1 MINKNIMLDSAV
13 AFVLFFTLAF
23 HAGAQTD
30 PLTYQFVV
38 RDGNGEIVSQQSVEV
53 SLSIMEEGLN
63 EENIIYQENHI
74 TETSERG
81 IVHLNIGEGS
91 GNQDFNS
98 ITWNTEKKYFVQV
111 RIDNLMN
118 TGYDYYNTS
127 QILMVTP
134 RIFSGSTNN
143 LSDQYLD
150 TVGTNVKALSVKDDK
165 VYLTNGGVVELPE
178 FFKNVNSLLI
188 EVKKQNVSCHGMK
201 DGSIDIT
208 TQGGF
213 PPYSYQWSNG
223 STSEDINNLEAG
235 NYKVYVTDSKGYTA
249 VKNISIKEPNPLDI
263 QSDVSNVTSIGSKN
277 GSINLNISGGRPPY
291 SFQWSTGDT
300 TKDIS
305 GVPAGPY
312 EVMVSS
318 ANKCSVKRE
327 YVIKE
332 PIEVSFK
339 KKNVRCYGES
349 NGAVRVNIRG
359 GDAPYRIKWSN
370 KETGRTLRNLEAGK
384 YYVSVRDSWGY
395 RAIDSVSILQPY
407 PLRLKD
413 SVRHITGENES
424 GKVFVKVK
432 GGIPPYNFRWNTGDT
447 TKNLKQ
453 AKNGVYSVTIEDD
466 RGCRIESK
474 NIFVYK
480 IMEDPRDTQSY
491 KVITIG
497 DQVWMAENLNV
508 GKKISPI
515 QRSTD
520 NDLIEKYCY
529 NNNSSNC
536 NLMGGLYTWKEA
548 MQYSK
553 SPVKKDESVQGICP
567 DGWHIPTEKE
577 WQRLAENLGGEMMA
591 GNKMKNLRYWE
602 QPNVKNKN
610 QVQLNIT
617 GFAALPAGRI
627 DVSGESHFK
636 GTSTSFWSA
645 SKTDADKAWHRTITA
660 RGAGLYKD
668 ASFTKQ
674 KYSVRCIKD

>member
-1 MINKNIMLDSAV
+1 
-13 AFVLFFTLAF
+13 
-23 HAGAQTD
+23 
-30 PLTYQFVV
+30 
-38 RDGNGEIVSQQSVEV
+38 
-53 SLSIMEEGLN
+53 
-63 EENIIYQENHI
+63 
-74 TETSERG
+74 
-81 IVHLNIGEGS
+81 
-91 GNQDFNS
+91 
-98 ITWNTEKKYFVQV
+98 
-111 RIDNLMN
+111 
-118 TGYDYYNTS
+118 
-127 QILMVTP
+127 
-134 RIFSGSTNN
+134 
-143 LSDQYLD
+143 
-150 TVGTNVKALSVKDDK
+150 
-165 VYLTNGGVVELPE
+165 
-178 FFKNVNSLLI
+178 
-188 EVKKQNVSCHGMK
+188 
-201 DGSIDIT
+201 
-208 TQGGF
+208 
-213 PPYSYQWSNG
+213 
-223 STSEDINNLEAG
+223 
-235 NYKVYVTDSKGYTA
+235 
-249 VKNISIKEPNPLDI
+249 
-263 QSDVSNVTSIGSKN
+263 
-277 GSINLNISGGRPPY
+277 
-291 SFQWSTGDT
+291 
-300 TKDIS
+300 
-305 GVPAGPY
+305 
-312 EVMVSS
+312 
-318 ANKCSVKRE
+318 
-327 YVIKE
+327 
-332 PIEVSFK
+332 
-339 KKNVRCYGES
+339 
-349 NGAVRVNIRG
+349 
-359 GDAPYRIKWSN
+359 
-370 KETGRTLRNLEAGK
+370 
-384 YYVSVRDSWGY
+384 
-395 RAIDSVSILQPY
+395 
-407 PLRLKD
+407 LKD

-520 NDLIEKYCY
+520 NGLIEKYCY
-529 NNNSSNC
+529 NNNSGNC
-536 NLMGGLYTWKEA
+536 NLMGGLYTWNEA

-553 SPVKKDESVQGICP
+553 SPADKDESVQGICP

-577 WQRLAENLGGEMMA
+577 WQKLAENLGGEMMA

-645 SKTDADKAWHRTITA
+645 SKTDSDKAWHRTITA
-660 RGAGLYKD
+660 RGSGLYRD